1 MKTSQQR
8 RHFLKLFGAAGLSAA
23 TLPLTRIAMAEDN
36 HPRRAIFVFMPDGM
50 VPDKWHAQGT
60 GTSFT
65 LPEMT
70 QPLERVRQ
78 HCVFLNGIDMFGPG
92 STHEGGCAKLLT
104 GGPGRSSD
112 GLVSLD
118 YYLGQQFKNAVIQPH
133 LNLNV
138 VPIYHDKHISFDL
151 NGVPVAAE
159 KNPLAAFESLF
170 GFDAGD
176 NYVNQRRLSVLDNA
190 LAELNAIRAQLGH
203 VEKTKL
209 DMHLDS
215 LRELE
220 QKLASDDVGA
230 CPAWNFNPTGF
241 EVTRTGLWD
250 NPEYL
255 DAQRME
261 LIGDLHRDVAVHA
274 LACDLTRVVTLK
286 WNNSVNN
293 NTMYVANTSK
303 SCHQASHEGGADFV
317 RIKAWYTE
325 QLAKLIEQLAG
336 IPEGSGSLLDNTLIF
351 VGSDLANGSW
361 HNHYDMPFI
370 LAGGSAG
377 GIQGGRS
384 LAYNNIPHNR
394 VLVSIAQFMG
404 INIDRF
410 GTEDSSP
417 GPLSGLI
424 V

>member
-1 MKTSQQR
+1 MKISQPR
-8 RHFLKLFGAAGLSAA
+8 RNFLKWLGAAGFSAS
-23 TLPLTRIAMAEDN
+23 TLPLARMAVAEDGF
-36 HPRRAIFVFMPDGM
+36 PMRAIFCFMPDGM
-50 VPDKWHAQGT
+50 VPDQWHAQGS
-60 GTSFT
+60 GTNFT
-65 LPEMT
+65 LPAMT

-78 HCVFLNGIDMFGPG
+78 HCVFINGVDMYGPG

-104 GGPGRSSD
+104 GGPGRSGD

-118 YYLGQQFKNAVIQPH
+118 YYLGQQFKTAVIRPH
-133 LNLNV
+133 LNLNI

-151 NGVPVAAE
+151 NGVPVTAE

-170 GFDAGD
+170 GADAGD
-176 NYVNQRRLSVLDNA
+176 NFINQRRLSVLDTT
-190 LAELNAIRAQLGH
+190 LTELNAIRARLGS
-203 VEKTKL
+203 VEQTKL
-209 DMHLDS
+209 DTHLAS

-220 QKLASDDVGA
+220 QKLSSDDVGA

-255 DAQRME
+255 DASRMGV
-261 LIGDLHRDVAVHA
+261 IGDLHRDVAVHA

-293 NTMYVANTSK
+293 NTMSVAGTSK
-303 SCHQASHEGGADFV
+303 SCHQASHEGGDEFV

-325 QLAKLIEQLAG
+325 QLAKLIEQLAA

-361 HNHYDMPFI
+361 HNHTSMPFI
-370 LAGGSAG
+370 LAGGSTG

-384 LAYNNIPHNR
+384 LVYDGVPHNR
-394 VLVSIAQFMG
+394 ILVSIARFMG
-404 INIDRF
+404 VNINRF
-410 GTEDSSP
+410 GTEDDTP
-417 GPLSGLI
+417 GPLSGL
-424 V
+424 VV